1 MVACL
6 MAQAT
11 IPTST
16 HPLGERQLSLFRL
29 YDPEVLANP
38 YPFYHQLQQED
49 PVHWD
54 PFLHAWVV
62 TRYED
67 VTTVLRSFSA
77 RCAPEPERLAEIGLS
92 SMSEIG
98 RTMVRQMLFMD
109 PPVHTSLRG
118 ICSVAFTPHRV
129 ESLRRHIQAIV
140 DSLLEHHF
148 ANSRIELMGD
158 FANRLPAIVMA
169 EMLGVPTSDHEKLKS
184 WSADFA
190 EILGNLQHN
199 ADSAARTLRSLEEM
213 SNYFQA
219 AIREQSAHPGSG
231 LIAGLITAQLEGQHL
246 SDESIIAN
254 CILLTVGGQET
265 TPNLIGN
272 GMLSLLRHPDQM
284 SRLRQDPSLLAS
296 AIEELLRYEA
306 PSQHTTRIA
315 PDDVQLGSRQIRK
328 QQSVIAV
335 MGAANRDPERFAD
348 PDRLDITRQDN
359 RHLAFGAGAH
369 FCFGAPLAR
378 MEGQIAFSTL
388 LRRTSD
394 ISLAAENLV
403 WRENLGLRGLEAL
416 PLEFKP
422 TA

>member
-1 MVACL
+1 MGEV
-6 MAQAT
+6 T
-11 IPTST
+11 
-16 HPLGERQLSLFRL
+16 PLCTASPAGEKPLSLFRL

-38 YPFYHQLQQED
+38 YPFYHQLQRED

-62 TRYED
+62 TLYDD
-67 VTTVLRSFSA
+67 VTTVLRNFSA
-77 RCAPEPERLAEIGLS
+77 KCAPDPERLAEIGLS

-109 PPVHTSLRG
+109 PPTHTRLRG

-129 ESLRRHIQAIV
+129 ETLRRHIQTIV
-140 DSLLEHHF
+140 DSLLEPRLHEC
-148 ANSRIELMGD
+148 RIELMGD

-169 EMLGVPTSDHEKLKS
+169 ELLGVPTSDHEKLKK

-213 SNYFQA
+213 SAYFQEA
-219 AIREQSAHPGSG
+219 VREQRQNPGSG
-231 LIAGLITAQLEGQHL
+231 LIAALITAQVEGQRL

-284 SRLRQDPSLLAS
+284 SVLRRNPALLSS

-306 PSQHTTRIA
+306 PSQHTTRLA
-315 PDDVQLGSRQIRK
+315 PEDTHLGSRKILK

-335 MGAANRDPERFAD
+335 MGAANRDDKHFSD
-348 PDRLDITRQDN
+348 PDRLDITRQEN

-378 MEGQIAFSTL
+378 LEGQIAFSTL
-388 LRRTSD
+388 LNRTSD
-394 ISLAAENLV
+394 VALGSEKLV

-416 PLEFKP
+416 PLVFTP
-422 TA
+422 SA

>member
-1 MVACL
+1 MGE
-6 MAQAT
+6 AT
-11 IPTST
+11 VLCTASPA
-16 HPLGERQLSLFRL
+16 GEKPLSLFRL

-38 YPFYHQLQQED
+38 YPFYHELQRED

-62 TRYED
+62 TLYDD
-67 VTTVLRSFSA
+67 VTTVLRNFSA
-77 RCAPEPERLAEIGLS
+77 KCAPDPERLAEIGLS

-109 PPVHTSLRG
+109 PPTHTRLRG

-129 ESLRRHIQAIV
+129 ETLRQHIQAIV
-140 DSLLEHHF
+140 DSLLEPHLHECQ
-148 ANSRIELMGD
+148 IELMGD

-169 EMLGVPTSDHEKLKS
+169 ELLGVSTSDHEKLKK

-213 SNYFQA
+213 SSYFQQA
-219 AIREQSAHPGSG
+219 VREQRQNPGSG
-231 LIAGLITAQLEGQHL
+231 LIAALITAQVDGQRL

-284 SRLRQDPSLLAS
+284 SLLRQNPALLSS

-306 PSQHTTRIA
+306 PSQHTTRLA
-315 PDDVQLGSRQIRK
+315 PEDTQLGSRKILK
-328 QQSVIAV
+328 QQSVIAI
-335 MGAANRDPERFAD
+335 MGAANRDEKHFPD
-348 PDRLDITRQDN
+348 PDRLDVTRQEN

-378 MEGQIAFSTL
+378 LEGQIGFSTL
-388 LRRTSD
+388 LNLTSD
-394 ISLAAENLV
+394 IALGSEKLA

-416 PLEFKP
+416 PLVFKP
-422 TA
+422 AA

>member
-1 MVACL
+1 
-6 MAQAT
+6 MAEAT
-11 IPTST
+11 SISSI
-16 HPLGERQLSLFRL
+16 RSVNDQQLSLIRM
-29 YDPEVLANP
+29 YDPELLANP
-38 YPFYHQLQQED
+38 YPFYHRLQDED

-62 TRYED
+62 TRYDD
-67 VTTVLRSFSA
+67 VTTVLKNFSA
-77 RCAPEPERLAEIGLS
+77 RCAPDPERLAEIGLS

-98 RTMVRQMLFMD
+98 RTMVQQMLFMD
-109 PPVHTSLRG
+109 PPVHTRLRG

-140 DSLLEHHF
+140 TSLLEPHLCDGQ
-148 ANSRIELMGD
+148 IELMGD

-169 EMLGVPTSDHEKLKS
+169 EMLGVPTSDHEKLKA

-199 ADSAARTLRSLEEM
+199 ADSAARTLKSLEEM
-213 SNYFQA
+213 SCYFQD
-219 AIREQSAHPGSG
+219 AIREQRQNPGRG
-231 LIAGLITAQLEGQHL
+231 LIAALISAHLDGQSL
-246 SDESIIAN
+246 TEESIIAN

-272 GMLSLLRHPDQM
+272 GMLSLLRNPGQM
-284 SRLRQDPSLLAS
+284 AMLRGDPSLMPS

-306 PSQHTTRIA
+306 PSQHTTRLA
-315 PDDVQLGSRQIRK
+315 PEDTQLGSRQIRK

-335 MGAANRDPERFAD
+335 MGAANRDPQRFPD
-348 PDRLDITRQDN
+348 PDRLDIARQDN
-359 RHLAFGAGAH
+359 KHLAFGAGAH

-378 MEGQIAFSTL
+378 MEGHIAFSTL
-388 LRRTSD
+388 LQRTSD
-394 ISLAAENLV
+394 IALASNNLV

-416 PLEFKP
+416 PLEFTP
-422 TA
+422 SA

>member
-1 MVACL
+1 
-6 MAQAT
+6 
-11 IPTST
+11 
-16 HPLGERQLSLFRL
+16 
-29 YDPEVLANP
+29 
-38 YPFYHQLQQED
+38 
-49 PVHWD
+49 
-54 PFLHAWVV
+54 
-62 TRYED
+62 
-67 VTTVLRSFSA
+67 
-77 RCAPEPERLAEIGLS
+77 
-92 SMSEIG
+92 MSEIG

-140 DSLLEHHF
+140 DSLLEPHL
-148 ANSRIELMGD
+148 ADSRIELMGD

-169 EMLGVPTSDHEKLKS
+169 EMLGVPTSDHEKLKA
-184 WSADFA
+184 WSAQFA
-190 EILGNLQHN
+190 EILGSLQHN

-219 AIREQSAHPGSG
+219 AIQEQREHPGSG
-231 LIAGLITAQLEGQHL
+231 LIAGLITARPDGQHL
-246 SDESIIAN
+246 SEESIIAN

-284 SRLRQDPSLLAS
+284 SRLRQDPSLLAVRDRGAT
-296 AIEELLRYEA
+296 AIRG
-306 PSQHTTRIA
+306 SQPAHDPHR
-315 PDDVQLGSRQIRK
+315 SRGRAVGFASNSQTA
-328 QQSVIAV
+328 VGDAV

-348 PDRLDITRQDN
+348 PDRLDIGRADN

-388 LRRTSD
+388 LLRTSD
-394 ISLAAENLV
+394 IGLESESLAVE
-403 WRENLGLRGLEAL
+403 RE
-416 PLEFKP
+416 P
-422 TA
+422 

>member
-1 MVACL
+1 MASL

-11 IPTST
+11 LLSST

-38 YPFYHQLQQED
+38 YPFYHHLQQED

-67 VTTVLRSFSA
+67 VTNVLRSFSA
-77 RCAPEPERLAEIGLS
+77 KCAPEPEHLEQIGLS

-140 DSLLEHHF
+140 DSLLEPHL
-148 ANSRIELMGD
+148 AASRIELMGD

-169 EMLGVPTSDHEKLKS
+169 EMLGVPHRIT
-184 WSADFA
+184 
-190 EILGNLQHN
+190 
-199 ADSAARTLRSLEEM
+199 RSSKHGQPSSRRFSVTCSTMPTAPLERCKACEEM

-219 AIREQSAHPGSG
+219 AIREQRKHPGTG
-231 LIAGLITAQLEGQHL
+231 MIAALITAQLDGQHL
-246 SDESIIAN
+246 SEESIIAN
-254 CILLTVGGQET
+254 CILLAVGGQET

-348 PDRLDITRQDN
+348 PDRLDIGRQDN

-378 MEGQIAFSTL
+378 MEGQIAFTTL
-388 LRRTSD
+388 LQRTSD
-394 ISLAAENLV
+394 ISLASEHLV

-422 TA
+422 AA

>member
-1 MVACL
+1 

-11 IPTST
+11 LLSST

-38 YPFYHQLQQED
+38 YPFYHHLQQED

-77 RCAPEPERLAEIGLS
+77 KCAPEPERLAEIGLS

-140 DSLLEHHF
+140 DSLLEPHL
-148 ANSRIELMGD
+148 ADSRIELMGD

-169 EMLGVPTSDHEKLKS
+169 EMLGVPTSDHEKLKT
-184 WSADFA
+184 WSAQFA

-199 ADSAARTLRSLEEM
+199 ADSAARTLQSLEEM

-219 AIREQSAHPGSG
+219 AIREQRTASRKRPDCGINYGSTGWSASQRRIDHRELHSPRRGR
-231 LIAGLITAQLEGQHL
+231 AG
-246 SDESIIAN
+246 DN
-254 CILLTVGGQET
+254 
-265 TPNLIGN
+265 
-272 GMLSLLRHPDQM
+272 
-284 SRLRQDPSLLAS
+284 
-296 AIEELLRYEA
+296 
-306 PSQHTTRIA
+306 SQ
-315 PDDVQLGSRQIRK
+315 
-328 QQSVIAV
+328 
-335 MGAANRDPERFAD
+335 
-348 PDRLDITRQDN
+348 PDRK
-359 RHLAFGAGAH
+359 RHAEPV
-369 FCFGAPLAR
+369 AP
-378 MEGQIAFSTL
+378 
-388 LRRTSD
+388 
-394 ISLAAENLV
+394 
-403 WRENLGLRGLEAL
+403 
-416 PLEFKP
+416 P
-422 TA
+422 

>member
-1 MVACL
+1 MSE
-6 MAQAT
+6 AT
-11 IPTST
+11 LLSN
-16 HPLGERQLSLFRL
+16 LRSVDERQLSLFRL

-38 YPFYHQLQQED
+38 YPFYHLLQRED

-67 VTTVLRSFSA
+67 VIMVLRSFSA
-77 RCAPEPERLAEIGLS
+77 KCAPQPERLAEIGLS

-118 ICSVAFTPHRV
+118 ICSFAFTPHRV

-140 DSLLEHHF
+140 NSLLEPHL
-148 ANSRIELMGD
+148 AACRSELMGD

-169 EMLGVPTSDHEKLKS
+169 ELLGVPTSDHERLKE

-190 EILGNLQHN
+190 EILGNLQHS
-199 ADSAARTLRSLEEM
+199 ADSAARTLQSLEEM
-213 SNYFQA
+213 SDYFQA
-219 AIREQSAHPGSG
+219 AIQEQRQHPGSG
-231 LIAGLITAQLEGQHL
+231 LIAALTTAQLDGQRL
-246 SDESIIAN
+246 SEESIIAN

-284 SRLRQDPSLLAS
+284 SRLRHDPSLLSS

-315 PDDVQLGSRQIRK
+315 PEDTQLGSRAIRK

-335 MGAANRDPERFAD
+335 MGAANRDPDRFID

-378 MEGQIAFSTL
+378 IEGQIALSTL
-388 LRRTSD
+388 FERTSD
-394 ISLAAENLV
+394 IRPGVGESGLAGEP
-403 WRENLGLRGLEAL
+403 GLRGLKAL
-416 PLEFKP
+416 PLTLTPAE
-422 TA
+422 

>member
-1 MVACL
+1 

-11 IPTST
+11 LLSST
-16 HPLGERQLSLFRL
+16 RALDERQLSLFRL
-29 YDPEVLANP
+29 YDPDVLANP

-77 RCAPEPERLAEIGLS
+77 KCAPEPERLSEIGLS

-129 ESLRRHIQAIV
+129 ESLRRHVQAIV
-140 DSLLEHHF
+140 DSLLEPHLVD
-148 ANSRIELMGD
+148 ARIELMGD

-169 EMLGVPTSDHEKLKS
+169 EMLGLPTSDHGKLKT
-184 WSADFA
+184 WSAQFA

-199 ADSAARTLRSLEEM
+199 ADSAARTLQSLEEM

-219 AIREQSAHPGSG
+219 AIREQRNHPGSG
-231 LIAGLITAQLEGQHL
+231 MIAALIAAQLDGQYL
-246 SDESIIAN
+246 SEESIIAN

-272 GMLSLLRHPDQM
+272 GMLSLLRHPDQI

-296 AIEELLRYEA
+296 AIDELLRYEA

-315 PDDVQLGSRQIRK
+315 PEDTRLGNRHIRK

-335 MGAANRDPERFAD
+335 MGAANRDPDRFAD

-378 MEGQIAFSTL
+378 LEGQIAFSTL
-388 LRRTSD
+388 LQRTLD
-394 ISLAAENLV
+394 IQLETESLV
-403 WRENLGLRGLEAL
+403 WRENLGLRGLQAL
-416 PLEFKP
+416 PLALKP
-422 TA
+422 G